1 MLEYFWHTK
10 YQDVKMPV
18 FRLFLR
24 DSLS

>member
-10 YQDVKMPV
+10 YHHVKLPV
-18 FRLFLR
+18 FSQILR